1 MPTENLIS
9 PQTRRKLSVLK
20 RTLRAHLMG
29 RGLCLLLVAAVAAVF
44 LTLAIDYPLRL
55 DRAQR
60 LLINLMALGGLG
72 YVLWRFL
79 LRPLR
84 VPMGP
89 EELALVFERHYP
101 HLEDRLISAQQ
112 FGAAGAAGGASE
124 ALIRKVAEQ
133 ANAEA
138 PSLRPAEV
146 VAGAGTWKRGGW
158 LGGAAAALV
167 LLTAWQPGIMKQW
180 FFRNVL
186 LANVPYPQQ
195 TYLHVEGGP
204 EFRVVRGG
212 DLSVT
217 VRATGVVIPREVTFH
232 MDFPGLGRID
242 RTVSAAGA
250 RGDVFVKTFE
260 KVSDEFTFHVTG
272 NDDRTDRFA
281 VLVASR
287 PELIRLEGAKHYPAY
302 MNQPEGE
309 PFKAGRG
316 VISVPPG
323 TQLVLV
329 GAASKDLRQAR
340 LVLEDKASAEMQ
352 ILNVPPADDPSGA
365 PRPRGVQGTLS
376 LPERIEDNRLTL
388 RFELVDTEGIANP
401 EGAVYILRIARDAA
415 PRISMTR
422 RGVRGQVTPWARI
435 PLVLQA
441 TDDHGVAAMTVSAG
455 IEPGKDQTTAPAPVA
470 FPVSA
475 DDASFGRPKVDAVRE
490 IQLEKVAP
498 KVGQLVRVRAAAT
511 DTLPASFGGPN
522 EGLSPVQ
529 TFKVVSEDEL
539 LAELVRKQ
547 MEIRQDFA
555 ATVDHQGVV
564 RDKLR
569 ATGDRLRAFGPDA
582 EVTRGL
588 NSVAAEQRRVAAE
601 CAVAAQRLEEVV
613 EEMDCNRL
621 LPNERRRLAE
631 RVVAPLEAICEKPM
645 NDAIARMSRASKS
658 KDAEMLGRFTTD
670 EATVLDGFCARLESI
685 LSEMKELESRQQ
697 LVSQLKRIIDIS
709 DGILNKLR
717 EDLQH
722 QTGELFD
729 PTTRPAPAS
738 RPAREGG

>member
-1 MPTENLIS
+1 
-9 PQTRRKLSVLK
+9 VLK

-242 RTVSAAGA
+242 RTVPAAGA

-281 VLVASR
+281 VLVA
-287 PELIRLEGAKHYPAY
+287 
-302 MNQPEGE
+302 
-309 PFKAGRG
+309 
-316 VISVPPG
+316 
-323 TQLVLV
+323 
-329 GAASKDLRQAR
+329 QAR

-569 ATGDRLRAFGPDA
+569 ATGDRLRAA
-582 EVTRGL
+582 EWPGNVRW
-588 NSVAAEQRRVAAE
+588 RR
-601 CAVAAQRLEEVV
+601 
-613 EEMDCNRL
+613 
-621 LPNERRRLAE
+621 
-631 RVVAPLEAICEKPM
+631 
-645 NDAIARMSRASKS
+645 S
-658 KDAEMLGRFTTD
+658 
-670 EATVLDGFCARLESI
+670 
-685 LSEMKELESRQQ
+685 
-697 LVSQLKRIIDIS
+697 
-709 DGILNKLR
+709 
-717 EDLQH
+717 
-722 QTGELFD
+722 
-729 PTTRPAPAS
+729 AS
-738 RPAREGG
+738 RRWSRRWTATGCCPTSAAGLPRRWSPPWRRSAKNL